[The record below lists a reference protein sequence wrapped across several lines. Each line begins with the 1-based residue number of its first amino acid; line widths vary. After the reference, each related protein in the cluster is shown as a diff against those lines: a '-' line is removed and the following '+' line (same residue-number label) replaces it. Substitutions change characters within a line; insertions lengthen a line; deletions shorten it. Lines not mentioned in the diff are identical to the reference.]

1 MSASCW
7 TRKSSPTTART
18 RGKPLNA
25 TGQLTEVRMH
35 RRLFLGSIIGAAV
48 QKSIV
53 DQILYLKNRGF

>member
-1 MSASCW
+1 
-7 TRKSSPTTART
+7 
-18 RGKPLNA
+18 
-25 TGQLTEVRMH
+25 MH